1 MPNSAT
7 MVPGETGFVLSNVAE
22 LTTPSNPISGGLA
35 TTTSNDS
42 EKAERSPGRIRF
54 EPAMR
59 IVYLLLGLSLV
70 LGWLGFELRP
80 RDRALSNVLYGFA
93 GLFLFVVTGALF
105 EWY

>member
-1 MPNSAT
+1 
-7 MVPGETGFVLSNVAE
+7 
-22 LTTPSNPISGGLA
+22 
-35 TTTSNDS
+35 
-42 EKAERSPGRIRF
+42 
-54 EPAMR
+54 MR